1 MGRTHPPSHI
11 SFNGLAVTTHS
22 PAPSSPLGDR
32 NGEASTLLAEGVTD
46 FQSAL
51 GGTPPQR
58 LTMGPVQKNQSTSRT
73 NFNSLK

>member
-32 NGEASTLLAEGVTD
+32 NGEASTLLAEGASSPLGDRNGEASTLLAKG
-46 FQSAL
+46 AL
-51 GGTPPQR
+51 ANLYKIRQR
-58 LTMGPVQKNQSTSRT
+58 IPATA
-73 NFNSLK
+73 